1 MKKNIIIHGLE
12 EQLEKLIR
20 EKAKA
25 LNLSIDKT
33 IKTLLNDSL
42 GVESTNKSNEKREKE
57 FMDLF
62 GVWAK
67 SDLDEFFRA
76 EDELTALQGQD

>member
-12 EQLEKLIR
+12 EQLDKLIR

-67 SDLDEFFRA
+67 SDLDEFFSA
-76 EDELTALQGQD
+76 EDELNALQAQD